1 MRHSSSPKAPYLDPI
16 SGPFHA
22 LGVGDPPRRRAT
34 YDDLAAVPAHL
45 VAEIIE
51 GELHTFPRPAAP
63 HTRAASRMGDLLGGP
78 FDRGVGG
85 PGGWV
90 ILDEPELHLH
100 GDVLVPDL
108 AAWRRD
114 RMPRIPQTAAF
125 ELAPDWVCEVLSP
138 STEAIDR
145 ADKMPIYARETVGHV
160 WLVDPLTRTLEVFW
174 LDGATYRLT
183 GTHRDDAIVN
193 APPFEAFGLELGAL
207 WAT

>member
-1 MRHSSSPKAPYLDPI
+1 MGALLD
-16 SGPFHA
+16 
-22 LGVGDPPRRRAT
+22 
-34 YDDLAAVPAHL
+34 
-45 VAEIIE
+45 
-51 GELHTFPRPAAP
+51 
-63 HTRAASRMGDLLGGP
+63 GP

-108 AAWRRD
+108 AAWRRE
-114 RMPRIPQTAAF
+114 RMPKLPQTAAF
-125 ELAPDWVCEVLSP
+125 ELAPDWICEVLSP

-145 ADKMPIYARETVGHV
+145 ADKMPVYARERVCHI

-174 LDGATYRLT
+174 LDGPTYRVM
-183 GTHRDDAIVN
+183 GTHRDEAIVTV
-193 APPFEAFGLELGAL
+193 PPFEALGLELAAL

>member
-1 MRHSSSPKAPYLDPI
+1 
-16 SGPFHA
+16 
-22 LGVGDPPRRRAT
+22 VGDPPQRRAT
-34 YDDLAAVPAHL
+34 YDDLIAVPSHL
-45 VAEIIE
+45 VAEIIK
-51 GELHTFPRPAAP
+51 GQLHTFPRPAAP

-108 AAWRRD
+108 AAWRRE
-114 RMPRIPQTAAF
+114 RMPRIPQSAAF
-125 ELAPDWVCEVLSP
+125 ELAPDWVCEVLSS

-145 ADKMPIYARETVGHV
+145 ADKMPIYARERGCHV

-183 GTHRDDAIVN
+183 GTHRDEAIVN
-193 APPFEAFGLELGAL
+193 APPFEAFSLELGAL